1 MRIKQLV
8 TRVHLRQ
15 LILDAVVVVAAAAAA
30 AVAVVVVFS
39 FILSLSATQRKQ
51 RRIAQYTHKI
61 QRKC

>member
-8 TRVHLRQ
+8 TRVHLRL

-30 AVAVVVVFS
+30 AAAVVVFS
-39 FILSLSATQRKQ
+39 FILSLSVTQRKQ

>member
-8 TRVHLRQ
+8 TRVHLRL
-15 LILDAVVVVAAAAAA
+15 LILDAAAVVAAAAA

-39 FILSLSATQRKQ
+39 FILSLSATQRKL

-61 QRKC
+61 QRKY

>member
-8 TRVHLRQ
+8 TRVHLRL
-15 LILDAVVVVAAAAAA
+15 LILDAVVVVAAAAA
-30 AVAVVVVFS
+30 VAVVVVLS
-39 FILSLSATQRKQ
+39 FILSLSVTQRKQ